1 MPQKYIANNK
11 MLIHY
16 LYSIKYPKSA
26 LYLFPAID
34 TIYGTCICVCESEKH
49 LFERILCEPIH
60 RLVSYHT
67 QPSIK
72 YKRMLL
78 CYYNR
83 KMED

>member
-1 MPQKYIANNK
+1 MYWNNAAKVYTENNK
-11 MLIHY
+11 KLIYY
-16 LYSIKYPKSA
+16 LYSIKYPKRYHSQA
-26 LYLFPAID
+26 MM
-34 TIYGTCICVCESEKH
+34 CSESEKH

-60 RLVSYHT
+60 PPVSYRT